1 MTEEEGNP
9 SLSSEARQILQGQKP
24 ARDVSRE
31 VLIGHPFVKEGHKC
45 YKPVLRTML
54 TIFF

>member
-9 SLSSEARQILQGQKP
+9 SLSSEAGQILQGQKP

-31 VLIGHPFVKEGHKC
+31 VLI
-45 YKPVLRTML
+45 
-54 TIFF
+54 